1 MEKLRYS
8 LFDLFAYALP
18 GTLVIT
24 SLYVIALN
32 NDDISFYS
40 ALQSIWEG
48 ATIYKAIFFILLSY
62 VSGFLM
68 SVISNYLLALKEK
81 IIPPFKPGKKP
92 TGNSRK
98 FVVIREHC
106 KENFKYI
113 EQWNVLKNFAAT
125 LSLTVLIISIL
136 FHVTYEWFSPFYLG
150 CGIISFVLL
159 LHQASIYHVWALID
173 LDNAYNFY
181 INGAK
186 PS

>member
-24 SLYVIALN
+24 SLYVTTLYY
-32 NDDISFYS
+32 DDIPFYS
-40 ALQSIWEG
+40 ALESMWAG

-62 VSGFLM
+62 FSGFLM
-68 SVISNYLLALKEK
+68 SVIANYLLALKEK
-81 IIPPFKPGKKP
+81 IKP

-98 FVVIREHC
+98 FVVIREHS

-125 LSLTVLIISIL
+125 LSLTVLILSIL
-136 FHVTYEWFSPFYLG
+136 YYVTYEWF
-150 CGIISFVLL
+150 
-159 LHQASIYHVWALID
+159 
-173 LDNAYNFY
+173 
-181 INGAK
+181 
-186 PS
+186 